1 MRYTHTNLIAGDWR
15 RLADF
20 YIKVFECR
28 PIPPERDLKGRWLDE
43 AVNLEDAHITGI
55 HLQLPGYTDGPTLE
69 IFQYS
74 KQTSHTPL
82 QANHPGLRH
91 LAFTV
96 PDIEKT
102 IEKIKENGGK
112 RLGKTTRIRIDGVGE
127 LVFAYLRDPE
137 GNIIEVQEKPE

>member
-20 YIKVFECR
+20 YIKVFECV
-28 PIPPERDLKGRWLDE
+28 PVPPERDLKGMWLDE
-43 AVNLEDAHITGI
+43 AVNLEDAHIRGI

-74 KQTSHTPL
+74 KQTLLQTP

-96 PDIEKT
+96 SEIEET

-112 RLGKTTRIRIDGVGE
+112 PLGKPTRILIEGVGE

-137 GNIIEVQEKPE
+137 GNIVEVQEER